1 MNDIEKLK
9 KLIEQAEEL
18 IKARTSFSKPEY
30 IAWHTK
36 TERYLTAKYGQ
47 DSVELKNFKK
57 RAFGPIVFASRVN
70 HDDSIDCVEDLKTT
84 VLELKDYLEEE
95 EETGVDVTAI
105 YGTSFL
111 SADKV
116 FIVHGHNGELK
127 EAVARLIESQGINA
141 IILSERANQGKT
153 IIEKFED
160 NSDVGAAIALFTN
173 DDMGRS
179 KDSEEDAPRARQN
192 VAFEAGYF
200 MGKLGRNRVVL
211 IAEKGVELP
220 SDLQGVVYTD
230 KSDWKLEVCREL
242 KTMNF
247 SIDFNKLL

>member
-9 KLIEQAEEL
+9 QLIEQAEEL
-18 IKARTSFSKPEY
+18 IKVRTTFSKPEF
-30 IAWHTK
+30 IAWHTR

-47 DSVELKNFKK
+47 DSIELKNFKN
-57 RAFGPIVFASRVN
+57 RAFGPIVFASRVK
-70 HDDSIDCVEDLKTT
+70 HDDSIDCVKDLKTT

-95 EETGVDVTAI
+95 EESGVDVTPI
-105 YGTSFL
+105 HGNSII
-111 SADKV
+111 SPDKV
-116 FIVHGHNGELK
+116 FIIHGHNGELK

-179 KDSEEDAPRARQN
+179 KNSEEDAPRARQN
-192 VAFEAGYF
+192 VVFEAGYF
-200 MGKLGRNRVVL
+200 MGKLGRDRIVL
-211 IAEKGVELP
+211 IAEEGIELSP
-220 SDLQGVVYTD
+220 DQFDAIAGGGCLDCD
-230 KSDWKLEVCREL
+230 KECGH
-242 KTMNF
+242 
-247 SIDFNKLL
+247 